1 MSEVPGFYDGGG
13 PAFPVNPCDIAGQP
27 ILYAT
32 CRMSLRDWFAGAAL
46 QGLAAVS
53 LSPCPAELLAHRA
66 YEIADAMIAERKAV
80 QP

>member
-1 MSEVPGFYDGGG
+1 
-13 PAFPVNPCDIAGQP
+13 
-27 ILYAT
+27 
-32 CRMSLRDWFAGAAL
+32 MSLRDWFAGAAL